1 MLDNVVQ
8 NAMRGW
14 LMPFFYKHRKYVIN
28 TQIFHRFAL
37 EISRGI
43 NSYFIRHSAVKTKF
57 VQLIRFQI
65 YSRQQPFVV
74 VLASK
79 IYRNTR
85 HINLPQVY
93 QYNLKF

>member
-37 EISRGI
+37 EISRRI
-43 NSYFIRHSAVKTKF
+43 NSYFIIAVKTKF

-79 IYRNTR
+79 IYTEILDISIY
-85 HINLPQVY
+85 HKSISTI
-93 QYNLKF
+93 

>member
-1 MLDNVVQ
+1 
-8 NAMRGW
+8 
-14 LMPFFYKHRKYVIN
+14 MPFFYKHRKYVIN

-79 IYRNTR
+79 IYTEILDISIY
-85 HINLPQVY
+85 HKSISTI
-93 QYNLKF
+93 